1 MPILAMQI
9 LRRYAVFCLIVFS
22 FGLSALHA
30 QTTFY
35 SRQNG
40 NWSALTS
47 WSTVSHSGAAAASL
61 PTAADIVFIGVGHT
75 LTLNQSASVGML
87 NVTLGTLQY
96 DNVAARDLTV
106 NGNLRIE
113 AGGTL
118 TVSTMVASGP
128 DNYLLL
134 AGNVINNGTWVMRPV
149 PNSTAHRVTTVFVG
163 TNLQTITGTPVFT
176 RLYRILLNKFGR
188 ANVVDCAIDM
198 GIGDPNM
205 ASNNNMDFS
214 TAYFGGAS
222 SFGGTWRQ
230 SAGTLLFGDG
240 CADRQQIIESQ
251 GALHIIGSGQLLF
264 GQNGG
269 ATFTLQGG
277 ELLLNSVGLPSRIGT
292 AFGNSLTFQGTDAGR
307 FRLLNGTL
315 IVAGRF
321 SRQIGA
327 GANTSVVEYEQS
339 GGTLI
344 VGTTG
349 AETTTTRGMFEIPTL
364 TSSFLMSGGSIII
377 RNANPQ
383 ATRPADFWLN
393 CQTSISGGTIQFADA
408 SSLANQRFDWNTPT
422 SLVWSNI
429 VIGSPSARL
438 LPFDALQNLRLSGN
452 LTANGTFDGTQT
464 RAGAAVA
471 STLTLQGANAISQ
484 TLSGSGAIIAQN
496 LTLNRQGAGAGVAFA
511 SLPITVRGVLDLQE
525 ATNAAPQTLELG
537 TNADLTLTSTAVS
550 AVADADE
557 TRSVRTSASS
567 GRLIRSLSGAG
578 DYLFPVSSSGSS
590 LNAAFTYTPL
600 TMRSSGASGQFGVRV
615 SAGSSTTQT
624 GAHRQTPP
632 TASSYARRVWSCVS
646 ASAGGTAQIIPT
658 LTSSFS
664 DVAGSLAVLR
674 LARYRPDE
682 NTSGSA
688 WLYSDTAT
696 AQSASDWSGD
706 WVLMEGLNRLF
717 FSRTSGAWTDAST
730 WSFASHTGAAVP
742 PGIFPSR
749 LTDSVVVGGGV
760 NGNGNHIVVLTA
772 SAVAG
777 ALTLGTGIANT
788 GTLEVQQEASLGG
801 RLFWLHDR
809 STLRI
814 GARNGIEVLPLQEGA
829 VRSTQERRF
838 SQNAVYEYIGASE
851 QTFGSALPASVY
863 ALTVNKPV
871 GALLRATRN
880 CGIWQNLT
888 LRSGTLDA
896 QGFTLWNTT
905 SANTSA
911 TTFMLDSAATLRIGA
926 SNGFADATSGTV
938 RGFGAYTLHER
949 SVVEFYGTNQAI
961 EPIPTGSFY
970 GNVSIRSAGAK
981 TVWNPLIVRGDVRV
995 QDGAVFTNNSRGAGL
1010 QIFGSFFNSNASSRN
1025 NGVMDVGR

>member
-9 LRRYAVFCLIVFS
+9 LRRYAVFCLIIFS

-30 QTTFY
+30 QATFY

-75 LTLNQSASVGML
+75 ITLDQTTAVGML

-118 TVSTMVASGP
+118 TVNQVGAGLP
-128 DNYLLL
+128 NNLLL
-134 AGNVINNGTWVMRPV
+134 QGNVLCNGTWTMRPN
-149 PNSTAHRVTTVFVG
+149 PASDNFRATVVFL
-163 TNLQTITGTPVFT
+163 TPALQTITGTPLQVS
-176 RLYRILLNKFGR
+176 LYRILLNKASR
-188 ANVVDCAIDM
+188 AGVVDCAVSLS
-198 GIGDPNM
+198 IGDN
-205 ASNNNMDFS
+205 AATLENIDYS
-214 TAYFGGAS
+214 TPTFGVN
-222 SFGGTWRQ
+222 GGTWRQ
-230 SAGTLLFGDG
+230 SAGTLSFGTAG
-240 CADRQQIIESQ
+240 QRIEVA
-251 GALHIIGSGQLLF
+251 GALHIVGTATMLF
-264 GQNGG
+264 GQTGAG
-269 ATFTLQGG
+269 ATLTVDGG
-277 ELLLNSVGLPSRIGT
+277 ELLFNTSGADSRIGLT
-292 AFGNSLTFQGTDAGR
+292 AGNSLLYTGSVDRSTIILQQGTVLVSGR
-307 FRLLNGTL
+307 FARNNAGN
-315 IVAGRF
+315 IV
-321 SRQIGA
+321 SYQ
-327 GANTSVVEYEQS
+327 QS
-339 GGTLI
+339 GGTLM
-344 VGTTG
+344 VGTAG
-349 AETTTTRGMFEIPTL
+349 SPNIASRGVFEVVNAA
-364 TSSFLMSGGSIII
+364 SAFSMSGGTIIM
-377 RNANPQ
+377 RNAN
-383 ATRPADFWLN
+383 ASASMTRPADFFLGLGASA
-393 CQTSISGGTIQFADA
+393 TISGGTIQFADA

-422 SLVWSNI
+422 PLVWSNV
-429 VIGSPSARL
+429 VISSPSARL

-471 STLTLQGANAISQ
+471 STLTLQGANAANQ

-496 LTLNRQGAGAGVAFA
+496 LTLNRQGAGSGVAFA

-525 ATNAAPQTLELG
+525 ATNAVPQTLELG
-537 TNADLTLTSTAVS
+537 ANADLTLTSTAVS

-557 TRSVRTSASS
+557 TRSVRTSASG
-567 GRLIRSLSGAG
+567 GRLFRALAGAG

-590 LNAAFTYTPL
+590 LNTAFTYTPL
-600 TMRSSGASGQFGVRV
+600 TVRSSGASGQFGVRV

-646 ASAGGTAQIIPT
+646 ASAGGAAQIIPT

-664 DVAGSLAVLR
+664 DVAGSIAILR
-674 LARYRPDE
+674 LVRYRPDE

-760 NGNGNHIVVLTA
+760 SGNGNHIVVLAA
-772 SAVAG
+772 SAIAG

-814 GARNGIEVLPLQEGA
+814 GARNGIEALPLQEGA

-871 GALLRATRN
+871 GASLRATRN

-888 LRSGTLDA
+888 LRSGILDA
-896 QGFTLWNTT
+896 QGFMLWNTT

-911 TTFMLDSAATLRIGA
+911 TTFMLDSAGTLRIGA

-981 TVWNPLIVRGDVRV
+981 TVWKPLVVRGDVRV
-995 QDGAVFTNNSRGAGL
+995 QDGAIFTNNSRGAGL